1 MGTARTLGV
10 MAATTA
16 TVVAGM
22 VAAPTAQAEDWGVDI
37 SGTWDVFSDGQW
49 ARTNEVKFKQES
61 VRETWTIDV
70 DCVSPIECSGV
81 VKSSLGWTADARLDD
96 YWYIDHTVPN
106 WMPCP
111 NGTFATG
118 YQKFIMWGF
127 DPDIERRETRFFD
140 FMAGRNVTKSDSGA
154 CGVNH
159 PKVIELPVKAQKIS

>member
-1 MGTARTLGV
+1 MGTARAFGA
-10 MAATTA
+10 MAATAA

-22 VAAPTAQAEDWGVDI
+22 FAAPTAQAEDWGVDI

-61 VRETWTIDV
+61 VRETWTVDV
-70 DCVSPIECSGV
+70 HCVSPIECEGT
-81 VKSSLGWTADARLDD
+81 VKSSLGWTGTARLDD
-96 YWYIDHTVPN
+96 YWFIEHTVPN

-118 YQKFIMWGF
+118 YQKFIMWGV
-127 DPDIERRETRFFD
+127 DPGTEQRLTRFFTT
-140 FMAGRNVTKSDSGA
+140 MAGRNVTKSDSGA

-159 PKVIELPVKAQKIS
+159 PKVIELPVRAAKIS